1 MKALGFRPG
10 LILTLMLSEAVLIA
24 LLGGV
29 LAVVG
34 AKVFYQ
40 FVGMGDMMA
49 LFLQNF
55 KINNST
61 IILALGASALIGL
74 VSGGIPAWNA
84 ARIRIVDGLR
94 RVA

>member
-1 MKALGFRPG
+1 
-10 LILTLMLSEAVLIA
+10 
-24 LLGGV
+24 
-29 LAVVG
+29 
-34 AKVFYQ
+34 VFQ
-40 FVGMGDMMA
+40 FVGLGNVLA

-55 KINNST
+55 KIST
-61 IILALGASALIGL
+61 NTIVLALGVSALIGL

>member
-1 MKALGFRPG
+1 
-10 LILTLMLSEAVLIA
+10 
-24 LLGGV
+24 
-29 LAVVG
+29 
-34 AKVFYQ
+34 
-40 FVGMGDMMA
+40 MMA

-55 KINNST
+55 KITTGT
-61 IILALGASALIGL
+61 IALGLGASALIGF

>member
-1 MKALGFRPG
+1 M
-10 LILTLMLSEAVLIA
+10 II
-24 LLGGV
+24 
-29 LAVVG
+29 
-34 AKVFYQ
+34 Q
-40 FVGMGDMMA
+40 FVGLGDVLA

-55 KINNST
+55 KIGTGT
-61 IILALGASALIGL
+61 IVLALGASDVIGL